1 MSWLFGGTKKPS
13 GKTVLM
19 LDVENGS
26 VAAGL
31 VRLSKDKPP
40 RLFAE
45 SRVHTPILRTRGAFD
60 LAESIHKASV
70 EVLQHTGLVAA
81 RMRGSGRLEGLGNI
95 AETKVFLHAPWS
107 TLTAHPQGWRWNH
120 EPLMVE
126 ALTNAIDS
134 TFATNPVSFH
144 PFANAV
150 LDTTNA
156 LFEKQDDFLLCTVTG
171 EVAELLLVQ
180 GSTFAGRAT
189 IPIGVHLPIRTLQ
202 SHGNISLAE
211 ARSILA
217 LSRHDVPPHYAQS
230 LSAAAAHFTQT
241 FADAAKEIVGNN
253 AIHSVLVVGA
263 EPSATWVAKALSENA
278 PSAENLFTQGAVVR
292 ALHTH
297 HLLPHIAVHAPK
309 PDLALLVESVFIGR
323 FN

>member
-31 VRLSKDKPP
+31 VRISKDKPP

-45 SRVHTPILRTRGAFD
+45 SRIHTPILRTRGAFD
-60 LAESIHKASV
+60 LAESLHEATRKA
-70 EVLQHTGLVAA
+70 LQHTSLVAA
-81 RMRGSGRLEGLGNI
+81 RIRGSSRLEGLGDVTE
-95 AETKVFLHAPWS
+95 AKVFLHAPWS
-107 TLTAHPQGWRWNH
+107 TLTTHPQGWKWNH
-120 EPLMVE
+120 EPLMMASLKSAV
-126 ALTNAIDS
+126 DS
-134 TFATNPVSFH
+134 TFATIPSAFY
-144 PFANAV
+144 PFANAA

-241 FADAAKEIVGNN
+241 FADAAKEILGNN
-253 AIHSVLVVGA
+253 AIHSILVVGA
-263 EPSATWVAKALSENA
+263 EPSATWVAKALSENT
-278 PSAENLFTQGAVVR
+278 SSVDNLFTPEAVVR
-292 ALHTH
+292 ALHAH